1 MKFGLELVYFFAE
14 FVQVLCS
21 DGKSKGAKKKKKHRK
36 KEEEV
41 ATDDLTTTT
50 TAEVVVEDDA
60 ASRNVVDKRSNV
72 VDKRSNVMSSKSSSG
87 PSNISSVALPLKS
100 GLNKKQDRFKRG
112 KHAFGIKTWC
122 C

>member
-72 VDKRSNVMSSKSSSG
+72 MSSKNSSG